1 MVENQTRTLTG
12 DGIARN
18 TSRSYLTIRG
28 LHRQPFPRSSERG
41 PIEATPNQDGI
52 RRAARYFRAHLSAA
66 PLKRCNPPNPLLP
79 SAHFRAHLSAAPL
92 KRFSA
97 GVTGSK
103 CDDFRAHLSAAPL
116 KQQLKN
122 AQVSLPGTISALI

>member
-41 PIEATPNQDGI
+41 PIEDFNEKAGSLRFCD
-52 RRAARYFRAHLSAA
+52 YFRAHLSAA
-66 PLKRCNPPNPLLP
+66 PLKSHDRPPAFLDGNG
-79 SAHFRAHLSAAPL
+79 HFRAHLSAAPL
-92 KRFSA
+92 KNTAAGSSFSPWS
-97 GVTGSK
+97 T
-103 CDDFRAHLSAAPL
+103 FP
-116 KQQLKN
+116 
-122 AQVSLPGTISALI
+122 

>member
-41 PIEATPNQDGI
+41 PIEDLHHAGKGGDQRGFPRSSERGPIEDL
-52 RRAARYFRAHLSAA
+52 RLLVRAEVQYAYFRAHLSAA
-66 PLKRCNPPNPLLP
+66 PLKTMRRYSDLGRRLEFPRSSERGPIEDCFTK
-79 SAHFRAHLSAAPL
+79 AV
-92 KRFSA
+92 
-97 GVTGSK
+97 GGSE
-103 CDDFRAHLSAAPL
+103 
-116 KQQLKN
+116 KQ
-122 AQVSLPGTISALI
+122 ISALI

>member
-41 PIEATPNQDGI
+41 PIEDKSRPST
-52 RRAARYFRAHLSAA
+52 
-66 PLKRCNPPNPLLP
+66 RCQ
-79 SAHFRAHLSAAPL
+79 SSHFRAHLSAAPL
-92 KRFSA
+92 KIIRPLQ
-97 GVTGSK
+97 VRRWEL
-103 CDDFRAHLSAAPL
+103 DFRAHLSAAPL
-116 KQQLKN
+116 KNRPEIGRHLF
-122 AQVSLPGTISALI
+122 AERISALI

>member
-41 PIEATPNQDGI
+41 PIEEYLAPFILCTVPSN
-52 RRAARYFRAHLSAA
+52 FRAHLSAA
-66 PLKRCNPPNPLLP
+66 PLKIPRVPLP
-79 SAHFRAHLSAAPL
+79 RVC
-92 KRFSA
+92 RR
-97 GVTGSK
+97 
-103 CDDFRAHLSAAPL
+103 DFRAHLSAAPL
-116 KQQLKN
+116 KT
-122 AQVSLPGTISALI
+122 VLIDFPARGDA